1 MFTNNQT
8 GYYGVREDILP
19 MTNASKRLPIVFCLD
34 VSPSMGWKEGN
45 NSSSIEL
52 LNAAVANFV
61 QELKKDAKARAAAEI
76 AFVTFSTN
84 IEMDSEF
91 ESISSMKTPTFKPV
105 RRGGTQMAA
114 AVLRSIE
121 KIEEGR
127 RQLENSEIGYYAP
140 FMVLVTDGNP
150 DKNDDPAK
158 YNRALALVKSHCD
171 SHIGA
176 SEIIVPFIIGVGD
189 NIDAETLNNY
199 SAGFTKGYFPIK
211 GNAHYAQ
218 IEFNK
223 VFKMIGNSTKKSI
236 HLNRSG
242 REIVQTIQTDMNELL
257 EDLAGI

>member
-1 MFTNNQT
+1 MFNDNQKRHS
-8 GYYGVREDILP
+8 GVVEDVIP

-34 VSPSMGWKEGN
+34 VSPSMGWKEGH

-52 LNAAVANFV
+52 LNAAVSNFV
-61 QELKKDAKARAAAEI
+61 QELRSDAKARTAAEI

-84 IEMDSEF
+84 IEMDTEF
-91 ESISSMKTPTFKPV
+91 ESIGSLKTPTFTPV

-121 KIEEGR
+121 KIEARR
-127 RQLENSEIGYYAP
+127 RQLEKSEIGYYAP
-140 FMVLVTDGNP
+140 FLVLVTDGNP
-150 DKNDDPAK
+150 DKNDDLEK
-158 YNRALALVKSHCD
+158 YNRALALVRSHCD

-189 NIDAETLNNY
+189 NIDSETLNNY

-211 GNAHYAQ
+211 GSARNAQ
-218 IEFNK
+218 LEFNK

-236 HLNRSG
+236 HLNAAG
-242 REIVQTIQTDMNELL
+242 REIVQTIKADMNELL
-257 EDLAGI
+257 EDLSGI